1 MRAPLFFLF
10 CCLVALPCRAESL
23 TPYAPSSSPQKTAT
37 LVDPGAYVRSPDFR
51 GRITTPEGSFTLR
64 EKNEKEISL
73 LLPDMEGN
81 YLLIPGGPKPSPDPR
96 FVTAQELKLK
106 VRELVDQMLDTWPN
120 DALKN
125 VVAVPA
131 SFVSLDDF
139 NQTSGFGRYLA
150 EAMFYE
156 FNQRGVSVREY
167 RFPGVIETRPEEGE
181 FALTRALSKIRVRQ
195 DWAAVVLGTYYRDR
209 DALFVN
215 ARMVRASDGM
225 VLRTAQ
231 LVMPMN
237 DMLKR
242 MSAQPP
248 LRAGGL
254 RINPGR
260 K

>member
-1 MRAPLFFLF
+1 MRAPLL
-10 CCLVALPCRAESL
+10 CLLCGLALLPCRAEAIDRTVPASRQ
-23 TPYAPSSSPQKTAT
+23 PAT
-37 LVDPGAYVRSPDFR
+37 VAEPVSYVRSPDYA
-51 GRITTPEGSFTLR
+51 GSVTTPEGSYTLR
-64 EKNEKEISL
+64 ERNEQEITL

-81 YLLIPGGPKPSPDPR
+81 YLLVPGGPKPSPDPR
-96 FVTAQELKLK
+96 FVQAQELKLN
-106 VRELVDQMLDTWPN
+106 VREMVDQMLDTWPN
-120 DALKN
+120 DALKDI
-125 VVAVPA
+125 VAVPA

-150 EAMFYE
+150 EAMYYE

-167 RFPGVIETRPEEGE
+167 RFPGVIETRPGEGE
-181 FALTRALSKIRVRQ
+181 FALSRALSKIRVRQ

-231 LVMPMN
+231 IVLPMN

-248 LRAGGL
+248 LSTGSL

>member
-1 MRAPLFFLF
+1 MRSPFLCLFLS
-10 CCLVALPCRAESL
+10 LAALPCSAGFGTAHAS
-23 TPYAPSSSPQKTAT
+23 PSPNGAT
-37 LVDPGAYVRSPDFR
+37 LSDPGAYVRSPGYE
-51 GRITTPEGSFTLR
+51 GRVTTPEGSFSVW
-64 EKNEKEISL
+64 EKNEKEISI
-73 LLPDMEGN
+73 LLPDTEGN
-81 YLLIPGGPKPSPDPR
+81 YLLLPGGPKLPPDPR
-96 FVTAQELKLK
+96 FVSAQELKLK

-125 VVAVPA
+125 IVAVPA

-167 RFPGVIETRPEEGE
+167 RFPGTIETHPRGGE
-181 FALTRALSKIRVRQ
+181 FALSRALSKIQVRQ
-195 DWAAVVLGTYYRDR
+195 DWAAVVLGTYYRDKE
-209 DALFVN
+209 ALFVN

-231 LVMPMN
+231 LVLPMN

-248 LRAGGL
+248 LRAGSL
-254 RINPGR
+254 PINPGR

>member
-1 MRAPLFFLF
+1 MRAPLL
-10 CCLVALPCRAESL
+10 CLLCGLALLPCRAEAIDRTVPASRQ
-23 TPYAPSSSPQKTAT
+23 PAT
-37 LVDPGAYVRSPDFR
+37 VAEPGSYVRSPDYA
-51 GRITTPEGSFTLR
+51 GNVTTPEGSYTLR
-64 EKNEKEISL
+64 ERNQQEITL

-81 YLLIPGGPKPSPDPR
+81 YLLVPGGPKPSPDPR
-96 FVTAQELKLK
+96 FVQAQELKLK
-106 VRELVDQMLDTWPN
+106 VREMVDQMLDTWPN
-120 DALKN
+120 DALKDI
-125 VVAVPA
+125 VAVPA

-150 EAMFYE
+150 EAMYYE

-167 RFPGVIETRPEEGE
+167 RFPGVIETRPGEGE
-181 FALTRALSKIRVRQ
+181 FALSRALSKIRVRQ

-231 LVMPMN
+231 IVLPMN

-248 LRAGGL
+248 LSTGSL

>member
-1 MRAPLFFLF
+1 MRAPFLCLFL
-10 CCLVALPCRAESL
+10 CL
-23 TPYAPSSSPQKTAT
+23 AT
-37 LVDPGAYVRSPDFR
+37 LPRPAGFDAAHASAPTPKGATLADPGGYVRSPDYE
-51 GRITTPEGSFTLR
+51 GRVTTPEGSFSVW
-64 EKNEKEISL
+64 EKDEKEISI

-81 YLLIPGGPKPSPDPR
+81 YLLLPGGPKFAPDPR
-96 FVTAQELKLK
+96 FVDAQELKLK

-125 VVAVPA
+125 IVAVPT
-131 SFVSLDDF
+131 SFGSLDDF

-167 RFPGVIETRPEEGE
+167 RFPGTIETRPEGGE
-181 FALTRALSKIRVRQ
+181 FALSRALSKIRVRQ
-195 DWAAVVLGTYYRDR
+195 EWAAVVVGTYYRDK

-225 VLRTAQ
+225 VLRTGQ
-231 LVMPMN
+231 LVLPMN

>member
-1 MRAPLFFLF
+1 MRASVLCLF
-10 CCLVALPCRAESL
+10 CYLAVLPCRAQGIERNAA
-23 TPYAPSSSPQKTAT
+23 APKGAA
-37 LVDPGAYVRSPDFR
+37 VAEPGSYVRSPDYE
-51 GRITTPEGSFTLR
+51 GRISTPEGSFPLR
-64 EKNEKEISL
+64 ERTEKEITI
-73 LLPDMEGN
+73 LLPDMDGD
-81 YLLIPGGPKPSPDPR
+81 YLLVPGGPKPSPDPR
-96 FVTAQELKLK
+96 FVKAQELKLK
-106 VRELVDQMLDTWPN
+106 VRELVDQMLDTESSA
-120 DALKN
+120 ALNN

-181 FALTRALSKIRVRQ
+181 FALSRALSKIRVRQ

-209 DALFVN
+209 DALFIN

-231 LVMPMN
+231 LVLPMN

>member
-1 MRAPLFFLF
+1 MRAPLL
-10 CCLVALPCRAESL
+10 CLLCGLALLPCRAEAIDR
-23 TPYAPSSSPQKTAT
+23 TVPAVAE
-37 LVDPGAYVRSPDFR
+37 PGSYVRSPDYA
-51 GRITTPEGSFTLR
+51 GSVTTPEGSYTLR
-64 EKNEKEISL
+64 ERNQQEITL

-81 YLLIPGGPKPSPDPR
+81 YLLVPGGPKPSPDPR
-96 FVTAQELKLK
+96 FVQAQELKLK
-106 VRELVDQMLDTWPN
+106 VREMVDQMLDTWPN
-120 DALKN
+120 DALKDI
-125 VVAVPA
+125 VAVPA

-150 EAMFYE
+150 EAMYYE

-167 RFPGVIETRPEEGE
+167 RFPGVIETRPGEGE
-181 FALTRALSKIRVRQ
+181 FALSRALSKIRVRQ

-231 LVMPMN
+231 IVLPMN

-248 LRAGGL
+248 LSTGSL